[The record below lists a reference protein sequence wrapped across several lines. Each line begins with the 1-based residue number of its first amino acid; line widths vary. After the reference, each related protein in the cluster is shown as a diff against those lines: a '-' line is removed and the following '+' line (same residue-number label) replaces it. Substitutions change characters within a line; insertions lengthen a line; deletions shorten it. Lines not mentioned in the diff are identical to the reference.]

1 MRSAIK
7 FKDKFLSETVP
18 GIIKSL
24 KEALG
29 NFVNEVDKTI
39 IETGNTQFGS
49 ISLLLQDDIRKNNP
63 EERLKT
69 YHFLEELMQR

>member
-1 MRSAIK
+1 MLINNEKIENLRSAIK

-39 IETGNTQFGS
+39 IETGNTRFPCFCRGKTIKS
-49 ISLLLQDDIRKNNP
+49 ITRN
-63 EERLKT
+63 
-69 YHFLEELMQR
+69 Y